1 MQVVL
6 MYYAWY
12 VKLLLPSSFLL
23 ILTSKQSM
31 IYVCMYTYYLLVL
44 LHTYSVIN
52 EKKISIENP
61 S

>member
-31 IYVCMYTYYLLVL
+31 IYVCMYVYLLFTSLVA
-44 LHTYSVIN
+44 HI
-52 EKKISIENP
+52 
-61 S
+61 